1 MSLLSEINPDW
12 FVAKLALIGAAVGF
26 GQLLL
31 SKEQL
36 TMRAIVGRVLVSAG
50 LGAAASIPLSWT
62 TLPDAAAYGL
72 ACGLVTIGTAGLER
86 LMQRFIAPKE

>member
-1 MSLLSEINPDW
+1 MPFLHESNPDA
-12 FVAKLALIGAAVGF
+12 FLAKLALIGAAVGF

-31 SKEQL
+31 SRESL
-36 TMRAIVGRVLVSAG
+36 TLRAIIGRVLVSAG

-62 TLPDAAAYGL
+62 SIPDAAAYGL

-86 LMQRFIAPKE
+86 LIARFVAPKE